1 MTRTRADRLEG
12 RRRRSRFDEHRSERR
27 DQLLDAATEVVRR
40 LGPATTMEA
49 IAAEVGVAKP
59 VLYRYFGDRSGLF
72 DALAARFG
80 STLVAT
86 LTTALALEL
95 PPREQVTAAIDAYVG
110 VLEDDPHVYRF
121 ATTRLRSD
129 SGAPGGVLDHAI
141 SMLAR
146 GLSDALHAGG
156 RDAGPAEVWA
166 AGIVGMVHVAT
177 DRWVAHPVLSK
188 AVLVEHLAN
197 LVWSGLGSVLD
208 ATDAETRAVR

>member
-1 MTRTRADRLEG
+1 MTTTRAERLEG
-12 RRRRSRFDEHRSERR
+12 KRQRSRFDEHRSERR

-86 LTTALALEL
+86 LARALALEL
-95 PPREQVTAAIDAYVG
+95 PPREQVTAAIEAYVG

-129 SGAPGGVLDHAI
+129 SGAGGVLDHAI
-141 SMLAR
+141 SMIAR
-146 GLSDALHAGG
+146 GLGDALHAGG
-156 RDAGPAEVWA
+156 RDAGPAECWA

-188 AVLVEHLAN
+188 TVLVEHLAN
-197 LVWSGLGSVLD
+197 LVWSGLGSALD
-208 ATDAETRAVR
+208 ATDTTG